1 MMDAALGL
9 VREQHPH
16 SEHCLRTLDWL
27 DALEP
32 GARPALRIA
41 ALLHDI
47 ERAFPDPGSPYVSGR
62 DWALSHYVDYH
73 QGRCARLLT
82 RWLGEH
88 GAGPELKADAVA
100 LVAVHEVGGWPDAD
114 LVQAAD
120 SLSFIETLGPLV
132 RQWIA
137 DGTVSRESGLE
148 KMRVMWER
156 IQVPAAHELGRE
168 PYEGAL
174 RAFGEA

>member
-1 MMDAALGL
+1 
-9 VREQHPH
+9 
-16 SEHCLRTLDWL
+16 
-27 DALEP
+27 
-32 GARPALRIA
+32 
-41 ALLHDI
+41 
-47 ERAFPDPGSPYVSGR
+47 
-62 DWALSHYVDYH
+62 
-73 QGRCARLLT
+73 
-82 RWLGEH
+82 
-88 GAGPELKADAVA
+88 
-100 LVAVHEVGGWPDAD
+100 
-114 LVQAAD
+114 VQAAD